1 MKAMCLFLLFL
12 YLWNMWTLKFGPTN
26 LLGHPHAEDA
36 GHALY
41 EDAAD
46 PGGHAVGARLAVV
59 EVEDDGGE
67 ADGHRHQHHR
77 EQEVAP
83 QQRQRQARGRDHLKH
98 GGQALPHP
106 Q

>member
-1 MKAMCLFLLFL
+1 
-12 YLWNMWTLKFGPTN
+12 MWRLKFGPTN

-36 GHALY
+36 RHALD

-83 QQRQRQARGRDHLKH
+83 QQRQRQARGRDHLKQ